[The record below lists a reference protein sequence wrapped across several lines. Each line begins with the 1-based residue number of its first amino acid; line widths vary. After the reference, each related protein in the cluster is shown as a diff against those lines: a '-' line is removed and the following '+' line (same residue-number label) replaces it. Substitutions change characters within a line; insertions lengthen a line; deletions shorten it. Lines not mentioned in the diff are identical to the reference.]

1 MTDRDSASDVA
12 GRAAALAV
20 RLDFGLRSRWHWAA
34 SCACVTWPGSAA
46 TPRTWLRI
54 TCAAC
59 ARPAW
64 PGGAGERARLQR
76 RARRLAWG
84 GNAWH
89 VVAISFFLL
98 AAYIAVESIR
108 TLAGSHHP
116 DASWVGIGLALAT
129 APTMPLLARAKRS
142 VGHQLGSA
150 ATVSEGSQNLVCA
163 YLSGTPG
170 RPGRERARGLVVGRP
185 ARGTRDRRRRRARGN
200 QRLERRRL
208 RRRLLL
214 TAVRPPSAVSRRC
227 DCRARR
233 VVRLVAVA
241 EHAGPSRPARK
252 APSVPRLKLVDG
264 WCGAGSRL
272 RFGPGEWSAALVVAV
287 DEGADGV
294 DECFDV
300 VEGSA
305 ADGLA
310 GEDREEHRDQVE
322 PGG

>member
-1 MTDRDSASDVA
+1 MIDRDSASDVA

-150 ATVSEGSQNLVCA
+150 ATVLEGSQNLVCA
-163 YLSGTPG
+163 YLSL
-170 RPGRERARGLVVGRP
+170 ALLVGLGANALVGWWWADP
-185 ARGTRDRRRRRARGN
+185 
-200 QRLERRRL
+200 L
-208 RRRLLL
+208 
-214 TAVRPPSAVSRRC
+214 
-227 DCRARR
+227 
-233 VVRLVAVA
+233 
-241 EHAGPSRPARK
+241 
-252 APSVPRLKLVDG
+252 
-264 WCGAGSRL
+264 
-272 RFGPGEWSAALVVAV
+272 AALVIAGVAAR
-287 DEGADGV
+287 EGINGWNGDG
-294 DECFDV
+294 C
-300 VEGSA
+300 G
-305 ADGLA
+305 DGCC
-310 GEDREEHRDQVE
+310 
-322 PGG
+322 